1 MHQPSSGR
9 CTPCLEAQPG
19 TAQSLVMESEEPCDA
34 RTAVRVPRGGGPAGA
49 GAGLRF
55 DRILI
60 FLFFLTINT
69 QKLLADE
76 IFQKGKEIFLEQGT
90 CASCHALS
98 DAGSDANIGPNL
110 DEIRPDLNRIIMA
123 VKNGIGVMPAFD
135 GMLSEEEINAVS
147 HYVYKATE

>member
-1 MHQPSSGR
+1 MIPNFMKKKLQ
-9 CTPCLEAQPG
+9 
-19 TAQSLVMESEEPCDA
+19 
-34 RTAVRVPRGGGPAGA
+34 
-49 GAGLRF
+49 F
-55 DRILI
+55 IFFINLI
-60 FLFFLTINT
+60 FLFVLSINT
-69 QKLLADE
+69 QKLLANE

-90 CASCHALS
+90 CASCHTLS
-98 DAGSDANIGPNL
+98 DAGSQANIGPNL

>member
-1 MHQPSSGR
+1 MIPNFMKKKLQL
-9 CTPCLEAQPG
+9 TLY
-19 TAQSLVMESEEPCDA
+19 
-34 RTAVRVPRGGGPAGA
+34 
-49 GAGLRF
+49 
-55 DRILI
+55 INLI
-60 FLFFLTINT
+60 FLIILSINT

-76 IFQKGKEIFLEQGT
+76 IFKKGREIFLDQGT

-98 DAGSDANIGPNL
+98 DVGSQANIGPNL

-135 GMLSEEEINAVS
+135 GMLSVEEINAVS

>member
-1 MHQPSSGR
+1 MIPNFMKKKLQ
-9 CTPCLEAQPG
+9 
-19 TAQSLVMESEEPCDA
+19 
-34 RTAVRVPRGGGPAGA
+34 
-49 GAGLRF
+49 F
-55 DRILI
+55 IFFINLI
-60 FLFFLTINT
+60 FLFVLTINT

-76 IFQKGKEIFLEQGT
+76 IFQKGKEIFLEQGA
-90 CASCHALS
+90 CASCHTLS
-98 DAGSDANIGPNL
+98 DVGSQENIGPNL

>member
-1 MHQPSSGR
+1 MIPNFMKKKLQ
-9 CTPCLEAQPG
+9 
-19 TAQSLVMESEEPCDA
+19 
-34 RTAVRVPRGGGPAGA
+34 
-49 GAGLRF
+49 F
-55 DRILI
+55 IFFINLI
-60 FLFFLTINT
+60 FLFVLTINT

-90 CASCHALS
+90 CASCHTLS
-98 DAGSDANIGPNL
+98 DAGSEANIGPNL

>member
-1 MHQPSSGR
+1 MIPNFMKKKLQ
-9 CTPCLEAQPG
+9 LI
-19 TAQSLVMESEEPCDA
+19 
-34 RTAVRVPRGGGPAGA
+34 
-49 GAGLRF
+49 F
-55 DRILI
+55 FINLI

-69 QKLLADE
+69 QKLLADD

-110 DEIRPDLNRIIMA
+110 DEIRPDLNRIIKA
-123 VKNGIGVMPAFD
+123 VKNGIGVMPAFE

>member
-1 MHQPSSGR
+1 MIPNFMKKKLQ
-9 CTPCLEAQPG
+9 LI
-19 TAQSLVMESEEPCDA
+19 
-34 RTAVRVPRGGGPAGA
+34 
-49 GAGLRF
+49 F
-55 DRILI
+55 FINLI

-69 QKLLADE
+69 QKLFAYE

-123 VKNGIGVMPAFD
+123 VKNGIGVMPAFE
-135 GMLSEEEINAVS
+135 GRLSEEEINAVS